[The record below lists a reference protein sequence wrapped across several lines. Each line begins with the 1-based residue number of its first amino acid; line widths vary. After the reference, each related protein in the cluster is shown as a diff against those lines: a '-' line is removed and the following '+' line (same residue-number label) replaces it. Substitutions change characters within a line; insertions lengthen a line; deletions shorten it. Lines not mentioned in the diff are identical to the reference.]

1 MVSSDFFQH
10 ILRGPREDIYTR
22 LADTLVGDRFSHGE
36 DLREAEE
43 VLHEV
48 YRSQIRELQKQSP
61 TPLLAD
67 LLLWRQDLRGLKNYI
82 KRQYFDLDVSA
93 VSSRYDDE
101 QWDRLWEGL
110 ETDLPPIFGGVLNR
124 LRDSIEPSPEEPQV
138 FDAAFDSA
146 TLRALGRIGKR
157 FSSEWMNEYWKR
169 LDAVR
174 GVEFLL
180 RGQALGMEEE
190 ALDVLLGGRED
201 RKLFVALREESEEE
215 WPRLLRTFMP
225 GIEDQ
230 AIVEKDGTERIR
242 AFVHAGDRWVMDH
255 VRDGRFFPFGAER
268 VFACMVGLEAEGYN
282 MGVSVVGR
290 ANDVAAD
297 QLSEHGRACYV

>member
-10 ILRGPREDIYTR
+10 VLRGPREDIYTR

-101 QWDRLWEGL
+101 QWDRLWEGQ
-110 ETDLPPIFGGVLNR
+110 I
-124 LRDSIEPSPEEPQV
+124 
-138 FDAAFDSA
+138 
-146 TLRALGRIGKR
+146 
-157 FSSEWMNEYWKR
+157 
-169 LDAVR
+169 
-174 GVEFLL
+174 
-180 RGQALGMEEE
+180 
-190 ALDVLLGGRED
+190 
-201 RKLFVALREESEEE
+201 
-215 WPRLLRTFMP
+215 
-225 GIEDQ
+225 
-230 AIVEKDGTERIR
+230 
-242 AFVHAGDRWVMDH
+242 
-255 VRDGRFFPFGAER
+255 
-268 VFACMVGLEAEGYN
+268 
-282 MGVSVVGR
+282 GR
-290 ANDVAAD
+290 AHV
-297 QLSEHGRACYV
+297 